1 MGISNHLLE
10 TDFRIE
16 YFDFFLQILVL
27 DLCGWGQFAQIVET
41 HANNYNS
48 ASMTF
53 FIIIFLKQKIEKFR
67 LHFVYNSPQLERR
80 KPKLAKCLLL
90 VFEAGI
96 LLAITFPKGKKD
108 YLHNE

>member
-1 MGISNHLLE
+1 MAG
-10 TDFRIE
+10 
-16 YFDFFLQILVL
+16 V
-27 DLCGWGQFAQIVET
+27 QFAQLVET

-96 LLAITFPKGKKD
+96 LLAITFSQREKG
-108 YLHNE
+108 LLA